1 VILIQAKPVL
11 RLMQKKNTV
20 GYNMSDKDKYYYNY
34 LYSKKAIKSKVAFF
48 YSLLGII
55 LLILFS
61 LLLSG
66 CKSVQY
72 IPVEKVKTEYK
83 SKTDTITKIDSIF
96 SEKETII
103 READSSLIIKLGL
116 KLKANERAVLILQKE
131 LEKKISKESE
141 SKTDTIIKVDSVQ
154 IPYPVEKKLT
164 KWEKVKMDMGGFAI
178 GLLVVLGLL
187 IIMIVCLV
195 RVTKK

>member
-1 VILIQAKPVL
+1 
-11 RLMQKKNTV
+11 MQKKNIV
-20 GYNMSDKDKYYYNY
+20 DYNMSKKDDYYYNC
-34 LYSKKAIKSKVAFF
+34 LYDKKAIKSTVAFF
-48 YSLLGII
+48 YSLIGIV
-55 LLILFS
+55 LLVLFS

-72 IPVEKVKTEYK
+72 VPVEKVKTEYK
-83 SKTDTITKIDSIF
+83 IKTDTITKIDSIF

-103 READSSLIIKLGL
+103 READSSLITKLGF
-116 KLKANERAVLILQKE
+116 KLKANERAILILQKE
-131 LEKKISKESE
+131 LEKKTSKESE

-154 IPYPVEKKLT
+154 VPYPVEKKLT
-164 KWEKVKMDMGGFAI
+164 KWEKVKMDMGGIAME
-178 GLLVVLGLL
+178 LLVVLGL

>member
-1 VILIQAKPVL
+1 
-11 RLMQKKNTV
+11 MQKKNIV
-20 GYNMSDKDKYYYNY
+20 DYNMSEKDDYYYNY
-34 LYSKKAIKSKVAFF
+34 LYNKKAVKSTVAFF
-48 YSLLGII
+48 YSLLGIV
-55 LLILFS
+55 LLVLFS

-72 IPVEKVKTEYK
+72 VPVEKVKTEYK

-131 LEKKISKESE
+131 LEKKIRKESE

-154 IPYPVEKKLT
+154 VPYPVEKKLT